1 MSDFLWLLGFMWA
14 MSFMGV
20 GAWWLWYALV
30 RVNQRERHARE
41 VQLAASQ
48 GLPPPIAPS
57 PPNVLHFVLRVSAIG
72 AVLGVVGAGMAL
84 LTIALGK

>member
-1 MSDFLWLLGFMWA
+1 MSDYLWLLGFMWA

-20 GAWWLWYALV
+20 GAWWLWYAVV
-30 RVNQRERHARE
+30 RVNQRARHKRE

-57 PPNVLHFVLRVSAIG
+57 PPKVLHFLLRVSATG
-72 AVLGVVGAGMAL
+72 AVLGVVGAGMPL